1 MDYELKIEKIYK
13 LTSKIVLAQLFISV
27 ILYFVIK

>member
-1 MDYELKIEKIYK
+1 MDCELKIEKIYK
-13 LTSKIVLAQLFISV
+13 LTSKIVLAQLLISL

>member
-13 LTSKIVLAQLFISV
+13 LTSKIVLAQLLISL
-27 ILYFVIK
+27 ILYFVLK